1 MVTLDYQV
9 LKSAKG
15 SIHMGGYRILLL
27 YPNLQITD
35 APCYLVC
42 LNDLRLGREAAP
54 LQGGRELYWGQFWRL
69 RWGWKEVAK
78 FFSAVGFRITCSCIP
93 LHQAS
98 PGMPST
104 GVREVTHFSSLL
116 VSSRCTIYS
125 TWFRQPKQENG
136 HNL

>member
-54 LQGGRELYWGQFWRL
+54 LQGGRELCWGQFWRL
-69 RWGWKEVAK
+69 RWGWKEVAR
-78 FFSAVGFRITCSCIP
+78 FFSAVRFHITWLVHSTAPSIAWNAIYGGSRGYAFFISVGFLP
-93 LHQAS
+93 
-98 PGMPST
+98 
-104 GVREVTHFSSLL
+104 V
-116 VSSRCTIYS
+116 
-125 TWFRQPKQENG
+125 
-136 HNL
+136 HNLLHLVQATKTRKWS